1 MANALY
7 GTCFNR
13 RRNLAHI
20 SRSSGRNGHK
30 SVRSLVSILSASG
43 MLGFLWGSPRGIC
56 FCTEPQKLKP
66 AKLRIRVWPQP
77 AHTIIGHAR
86 AGALP
91 GRQLLSSGGEHFAA
105 GHSEVGTPHPAEVVS
120 AYPQK
125 FPSGR
130 PPMTEGRTSLRAE
143 QPLQAARTALC
154 CPPTSCTLGRN
165 CSRGPCSRNL
175 LHFFNRQHGMGV
187 GAACAHLRGNPNRLH
202 QLLLRGAL

>member
-1 MANALY
+1 MGLALIGGGIWLIYCFNPELLIYLDPAGGMVINLFGASFRFSSVGNVGIFVGQSSWDLLLY
-7 GTCFNR
+7 G
-13 RRNLAHI
+13 A
-20 SRSSGRNGHK
+20 
-30 SVRSLVSILSASG
+30 A
-43 MLGFLWGSPRGIC
+43 
-56 FCTEPQKLKP
+56 E
-66 AKLRIRVWPQP
+66 
-77 AHTIIGHAR
+77 
-86 AGALP
+86 
-91 GRQLLSSGGEHFAA
+91 AA

-130 PPMTEGRTSLRAE
+130 PRAE

-165 CSRGPCSRNL
+165 CSRGLCSRNP

-202 QLLLRGAL
+202 QLLLRGALS